1 MTRAF
6 KKTEKQRI
14 AVQLMSGHMHTLL
27 DGGSRSGKTAI
38 FIRSIIIRA
47 CKVKSRHVVLRLA
60 FNAVKTSIVMD
71 TLPKVWKLC
80 FPNLPPLE
88 SCLNKTDWYV
98 ELPNG
103 SQIWFGG
110 LDDKERTEKILGTEY
125 STLYLVECSQISFES
140 VVIAHSRLAE
150 NSGLDLRC
158 YYDCNPPT
166 KKHWCYKIFYEG
178 VMPDSN
184 DPITDWEEDY
194 AVLKINPDDNRE
206 NLPAAY
212 FKILDSMPTKQ
223 RERFKLGM
231 YGCDVEGALWTLA
244 MIDAAHA
251 LDQPWKLQ
259 RTVIGVDPAVTNTE
273 TSDDWGIGAAS
284 IYTDGHATVDADYT
298 LKESTDTAAQ
308 VVINAYDTHN
318 ADAVVVETN
327 QGGDLVENV
336 LRLKGFT
343 GRIIKVHA
351 SKGKFARAEPV
362 SALYEQG
369 MIKHAA
375 EGLDKLE
382 NEMTD
387 WVPNKTKA
395 SPNRIDWLVWAMT
408 DLFDIGGKPTI
419 GVF

>member
-1 MTRAF
+1 
-6 KKTEKQRI
+6 
-14 AVQLMSGHMHTLL
+14 MSGHMHTLL

-38 FIRSIIIRA
+38 IIRSIIIRA
-47 CKVKSRHVVLRLA
+47 CKTKSRHVVLRLA

-88 SCLNKTDWYV
+88 TCLNKTDWYV

-110 LDDKERTEKILGTEY
+110 LDDKLRTEKILGTEY
-125 STLYLVECSQISFES
+125 STLYLVECSQISFDS

-150 NSGLDLRC
+150 NSGLELRC

-178 VMPDSN
+178 VMPDTN
-184 DPITDWEEDY
+184 DPIPDWEEDY
-194 AVLKINPDDNRE
+194 AVLKINPDDNRA
-206 NLPAAY
+206 NLPDAY
-212 FKILDSMPTKQ
+212 FKILDSMPKKQ

-231 YGCDVEGALWTLA
+231 YGSDVEGALWTLA

-251 LDQPWKLQ
+251 LDQPWKL
-259 RTVIGVDPAVTNTE
+259 RRCVIGVDPATKNKKE
-273 TSDDWGIGAAS
+273 SDEWGIGAAS

-298 LKESTDTAAQ
+298 LKETPNNAAQ
-308 VVINAYDTHN
+308 VVMNAYDRHRAN
-318 ADAVVVETN
+318 AVVVETN
-327 QGGDLVENV
+327 QGGDMVRDI
-336 LRLKGFT
+336 LRLKEFK
-343 GRIIKVHA
+343 GRIIDVHA
-351 SKGKFARAEPV
+351 SDGKFARAEPV
-362 SALYEQG
+362 SALYEQC

-375 EGLDKLE
+375 DGLDKLE

-387 WVPNKTKA
+387 WVPMKTQK

-408 DLFDIGGKPTI
+408 ELFNIGGNRHY